1 VVFLG
6 DQPVNLAGA
15 VNVGMT
21 AVAVDVTD
29 PGASFARARELIGLQ
44 S

>member
-1 VVFLG
+1 M
-6 DQPVNLAGA
+6 A
-15 VNVGMT
+15 GMT
-21 AVAVDVTD
+21 TVPADVTD